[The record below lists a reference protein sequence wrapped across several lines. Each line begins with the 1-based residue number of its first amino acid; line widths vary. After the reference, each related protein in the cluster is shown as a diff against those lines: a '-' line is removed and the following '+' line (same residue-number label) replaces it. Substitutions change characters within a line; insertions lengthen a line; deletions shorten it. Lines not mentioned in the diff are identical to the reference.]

1 MGGSAHKVH
10 YHVFFGGQVTY
21 SRVRRKE
28 PTQVI
33 DDSKEPTWVIDDS
46 KEPTQVVG
54 DSKESTQVID
64 DSKEPTRRNQLRSW
78 MPEETNLS

>member
-1 MGGSAHKVH
+1 MIVSVFPLSISMQGDVHEGCSKVNR
-10 YHVFFGGQVTY
+10 FGY
-21 SRVRRKE
+21 DSKE

-33 DDSKEPTWVIDDS
+33 DDSKEPTQVI
-46 KEPTQVVG
+46 G

-78 MPEETNLS
+78 MPEGTNLS